1 MRLTFVLLGLVLMGY
16 SGKAQQPIQ
25 INKADLP
32 SAGDTFRMSVAAN
45 PQSINIQKT
54 GANKSWNFSNLTP
67 TTQYVDTYRSL
78 SSLPSIY
85 GLLSFQKNV
94 DFGRLE
100 GALLENLPMSDQLPI
115 DEVYSFYNK
124 DGGTYEQVAF
134 GISILGQDVPAPF
147 QNNDEVYKLPL
158 TYQQKDSSTAFVNF
172 PPSNI
177 PIPDTFDFYFEE
189 SRKRTNH
196 VDAWGTL
203 TTPFG
208 TFETL
213 RVRTVVERE
222 DSVSIQGLNQ
232 GIEPPDQVLFRWL
245 TKDGG
250 NPILQVR
257 AQRVAGQVVVSNAIY
272 QDSARNLGGGPPTSI
287 QKEEEASPFKVYPNP
302 ADEHLHLSL
311 PGKQTVSYQVYNM
324 HGKSMLRG
332 TKSIRNQQPGTIA
345 IGELESGMYVIKLGN
360 KAGESFHHS
369 RFLVN

>member
-1 MRLTFVLLGLVLMGY
+1 MGY
-16 SGKAQQPIQ
+16 NGRAQQPIEIKQ
-25 INKADLP
+25 SDLP
-32 SAGDTFRMSVAAN
+32 SAGDTFRMSVASN

-54 GANKSWNFSNLTP
+54 GANKTWNYANLTP
-67 TTQYVDTYRSL
+67 ATQYVDTYRSL

-85 GLLSFQKNV
+85 GLLSFQKNL
-94 DFGRLE
+94 DYGKRE
-100 GALLENLPMSDQLPI
+100 GALLDNLPISDQLPI
-115 DEVYSFYNK
+115 DEVYSFFNK

-147 QNNDEVYKLPL
+147 QDNDEVYKLPL
-158 TYQQKDSSTAFVNF
+158 TYKQKDSSTAFVNF

-208 TFETL
+208 TFKTV
-213 RVRTVVERE
+213 RIRTVVERE

-250 NPILQVR
+250 NPVLQVR
-257 AQRVAGQVVVSNAIY
+257 AQRLAGQVVVSNAIY
-272 QDSARNLGGGPPTSI
+272 QDSARNVGGNPPTSI
-287 QKEEEASPFKVYPNP
+287 KDEENPAVKVYPNP
-302 ADEHLHLSL
+302 ADEYLNLALS
-311 PGKQTVSYQVYNM
+311 GNQTVKYQIYSM
-324 HGKSMLRG
+324 DGTSMLSG
-332 TKSIRNQQPGTIA
+332 TKSFTNDRASTIS
-345 IGELESGMYVIKLGN
+345 INELDAGMYVLYVKN
-360 KAGESFHHS
+360 KFGESLHFT
-369 RFLVN
+369 RFLVH

>member
-1 MRLTFVLLGLVLMGY
+1 MRSILMLLGLILIGNIVN
-16 SGKAQQPIQ
+16 AQEPIQ
-25 INKADLP
+25 ITGSDLP
-32 SAGDTFRMSVAAN
+32 SAGDTFRMSVASN

-54 GANKSWNFSNLTP
+54 GANKTWNFTGLTP
-67 TTQYVDTYRSL
+67 ATQYVDTYRSL
-78 SSLPSIY
+78 GSLPSIY
-85 GLLSFQKNV
+85 GLLSFQKSV
-94 DFGRLE
+94 DFGRRE
-100 GALLENLPMSDQLPI
+100 AALLENLPNSDQLPI
-115 DEVYSFYNK
+115 DEVYGFFNK

-134 GISILGQDVPAPF
+134 GISIAGQSVPVPF

-189 SRKRTNH
+189 SRKRTNQ

-203 TTPFG
+203 STPYG
-208 TFETL
+208 TFETV

-232 GIEPPDQVLFRWL
+232 AIEPPDQVLFRWL

-257 AQRVAGQVVVSNAIY
+257 AQRIAGQVVVSNAIY

-287 QKEEEASPFKVYPNP
+287 HDKEESPVKVYPNP
-302 ADEHLHLSL
+302 ADEQLHLAL
-311 PGKQTVSYQVYNM
+311 TGKQTVRYQIYNM
-324 HGKSMLRG
+324 DGKSMLRG

-345 IGELESGMYVIKLGN
+345 IGELESGMYVLQLAN
-360 KAGESFHHS
+360 KAGESLHHA
-369 RFLVN
+369 RFLVH

>member
-54 GANKSWNFSNLTP
+54 GPNKTWNYSNLTP
-67 TTQYVDTYRSL
+67 ATQYVDTYRSL

-85 GLLSFQKNV
+85 SLLNFQKNL

-100 GALLENLPMSDQLPI
+100 GALLQNLPMSDQLPI
-115 DEVYSFYNK
+115 DEVYSFFNK

-134 GISILGQDVPAPF
+134 GISVLGQDVPAPF

-232 GIEPPDQVLFRWL
+232 AIEPPDQVLFRWL

-257 AQRVAGQVVVSNAIY
+257 AQRIAGQVVVSNAIY
-272 QDSARNLGGGPPTSI
+272 QDSARNLGGIPPTSI
-287 QKEEEASPFKVYPNP
+287 KDQGETPVKIYPNP
-302 ADEHLHLSL
+302 ADEHLNFVLS
-311 PGKQTVSYQVYNM
+311 GNQMVRYQIYSM
-324 HGKSMLRG
+324 EGKSLMSG
-332 TKSIRNQQPGTIA
+332 TKSNMDQQPNTLS
-345 IGELESGMYVIKLGN
+345 IGNLDPGIYVLKLVSE
-360 KAGESFHHS
+360 AGESLHHS